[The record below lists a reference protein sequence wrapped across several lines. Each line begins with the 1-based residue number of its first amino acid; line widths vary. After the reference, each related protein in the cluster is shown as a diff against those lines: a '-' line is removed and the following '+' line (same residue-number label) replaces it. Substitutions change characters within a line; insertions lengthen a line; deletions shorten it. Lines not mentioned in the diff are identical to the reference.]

1 MEEFSART
9 RETNLIEMASRPV
22 DVLVIGGGIV
32 GAWTALTAARRG
44 HRTALVEK
52 GDFASGTSGKTSRL
66 IHGGLRYLQRLRIG
80 VVRRAARER
89 DILLKIAPSLVRP
102 LNFLIPVY
110 RDRGPP
116 RWQLRMGLWL
126 YDALS
131 KDKVLPR
138 RKWLTRDETLTRE
151 PALSGDRLVAA
162 AVYADAITSD
172 ARLVIALVRKAA
184 EAGALVANYARVTE
198 IVRESGRVA
207 GAMVFDEE
215 ARAVRSVRAR
225 AVVNA
230 TGVWVNEL
238 QNKGTRLRLRPTK
251 GIHILVP
258 RPRIGNREA
267 VTLPAHDGRVTFVIP
282 WGELALVG
290 TTDTEHGGSKD
301 EVEAGPKDVE
311 YLLRAVNE
319 GFPRAGLTV
328 ADIVGTYAGLRPLI
342 DTGETKESDIS
353 REHRI
358 LVDPD
363 GLISVAGGKLTT
375 GRAMAL
381 EILSRIERAWGR
393 KGADIPRDTLGI
405 LLESTGFALD
415 ETNLSALAARAAREE
430 MAMHVDDFLLRRTGL
445 FYERPDQAAR
455 MVPDIVEGMAGAL
468 GWGADRKAEEKER
481 YRRLVERNRRW
492 RGGARDG

>member
-44 HRTALVEK
+44 HRTALVEE

-138 RKWLTRDETLTRE
+138 RKWLTREETLARE
-151 PALSGDRLVAA
+151 PTLSGDGLVAA
-162 AVYADAITSD
+162 AVYADAVTSD
-172 ARLVIALVRKAA
+172 AHLVIALVRKAA

-198 IVRESGRVA
+198 LVREDGRVA

-238 QNKGTRLRLRPTK
+238 QN
-251 GIHILVP
+251 
-258 RPRIGNREA
+258 N
-267 VTLPAHDGRVTFVIP
+267 
-282 WGELALVG
+282 
-290 TTDTEHGGSKD
+290 
-301 EVEAGPKDVE
+301 
-311 YLLRAVNE
+311 VN
-319 GFPRAGLTV
+319 P
-328 ADIVGTYAGLRPLI
+328 
-342 DTGETKESDIS
+342 
-353 REHRI
+353 
-358 LVDPD
+358 
-363 GLISVAGGKLTT
+363 
-375 GRAMAL
+375 
-381 EILSRIERAWGR
+381 
-393 KGADIPRDTLGI
+393 
-405 LLESTGFALD
+405 
-415 ETNLSALAARAAREE
+415 
-430 MAMHVDDFLLRRTGL
+430 
-445 FYERPDQAAR
+445 
-455 MVPDIVEGMAGAL
+455 
-468 GWGADRKAEEKER
+468 
-481 YRRLVERNRRW
+481 
-492 RGGARDG
+492 